1 MSSLKEYYYKVIV
14 PDFLANKKARNI
26 LDVPR
31 ILKIVIN
38 VGFDVSKVTKKDIDN
53 ILNEVS
59 LISGQRSVITK
70 AKKSIAGFKLRK
82 GFDVGCKVTLRKK
95 KMYNFLDKLLYLVL
109 PRIRD
114 FKGLSL
120 KSFDGKGNYSLG
132 IKEQIVFPEIS
143 YDKVDVIRGMDIS
156 IVTNALTDEKGK
168 LLLRSFNFPFN

>member
-14 PDFLANKKARNI
+14 PDFLEKKTAANI

-38 VGFDVSKVTKKDIDN
+38 IGFDASKVSKKDIDN
-53 ILNEVS
+53 ISNELA
-59 LISGQRSVITK
+59 LISGQRPIITK
-70 AKKSIAGFKLRK
+70 AKKSIAGFKIRQ
-82 GFDVGCKVTLRKK
+82 GFDVGCKVTLRKQ

-120 KSFDGKGNYSLG
+120 KSFDGRGNYSLG

-143 YDKVDVIRGMDIS
+143 YDKVDIIRGMDIS
-156 IVTNALTDEKGK
+156 IITNALTDEKGK
-168 LLLRSFNFPFN
+168 LLLKAFNFPFN